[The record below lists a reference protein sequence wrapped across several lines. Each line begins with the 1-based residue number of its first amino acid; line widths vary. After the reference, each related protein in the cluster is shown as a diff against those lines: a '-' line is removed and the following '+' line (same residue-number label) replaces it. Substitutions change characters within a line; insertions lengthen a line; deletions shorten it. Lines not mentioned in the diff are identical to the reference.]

1 MASLDPQV
9 SQALSKLGNLTEHDM
24 ARVVEGGTLINIPAN
39 WSVIFEGTPADKA
52 YILLDGM
59 VSVRHGATE
68 IAQLGAGDVIGEVA
82 LVKHQL
88 RAASVVTMT
97 QVKALHFT
105 DTAVAE
111 LSATVPAFGAALQAT
126 ADERTAD

>member
-1 MASLDPQV
+1 MASTPQT
-9 SQALSKLGNLTEHDM
+9 SDALSKLGDFSDEDKERIV
-24 ARVVEGGTLINIPAN
+24 AAGTLINIPAN

-52 YILLDGM
+52 YIILDGQ

-68 IAQLGAGDVIGEVA
+68 IAQLGAGEVIGEVA

-88 RAASVVTMT
+88 RAASVITMT

-105 DTAVAE
+105 DAAVAE
-111 LSATVPAFGAALQAT
+111 LSTTVPAFGAALRAT
-126 ADERTAD
+126 ADERTSD

>member
-1 MASLDPQV
+1 MALDPQA
-9 SQALSKLGNLTEHDM
+9 SDALSKLGNLSEDDK
-24 ARVVEGGTLINIPAN
+24 ARVVAGGTVINIPAN

-52 YILLDGM
+52 YIILDGK

-68 IAQLGAGDVIGEVA
+68 IAQLGAGEVIGEIA

-88 RAASVVTMT
+88 RAASVITLT

-105 DTAVAE
+105 DSAVAE
-111 LSATVPAFGAALQAT
+111 LSAAVPAFAAALETT
-126 ADERTAD
+126 ADQRTAD

>member
-1 MASLDPQV
+1 MASTPQA
-9 SQALSKLGNLTEHDM
+9 SEALSKLGDFSEEDK
-24 ARVVEGGTLINIPAN
+24 ARIVAAGTLINIPAN

-52 YILLDGM
+52 YIILDGH

-68 IAQLGAGDVIGEVA
+68 IAQLGAGEVIGEVA

-88 RAASVVTMT
+88 RAASVITMT

-105 DTAVAE
+105 AAAVAE
-111 LSATVPAFGAALQAT
+111 LSATVPAFGAALRAT
-126 ADERTAD
+126 ADERTSD